1 MLHNRGRVSKE
12 TEERIRSIIKQLDYK
27 PNIFAK
33 NLKLAKTFT
42 FGVIMPKP
50 YQDSRYWF
58 LPIKGIEKAM
68 NELSQQRI
76 QIKYFFY
83 DKYSQH
89 FINRVGRSILH
100 SSLDGLLIA
109 PVVTK
114 VFEKLIRDIPKNI
127 PYVFFDSII
136 PEADYISYIGQD
148 SFQSGILSAK
158 LMHMLVKQKGTIVI
172 LRVLPEDI
180 HIDDRVNGFLTYY
193 KTFPGIATKVYEID
207 GNKRQDIR
215 NTIFGKMIAEN
226 KDLKG
231 IFVTNASTH
240 LVAEFLQSRSGPKD
254 IYIIGYDLVKDNIK
268 YLKEGGID
276 CLISQQSEK
285 QGYEGLYALY
295 RHAVLKEQVPK
306 NIMMQI
312 DIVLPENIDY
322 YHI

>member
-1 MLHNRGRVSKE
+1 
-12 TEERIRSIIKQLDYK
+12 
-27 PNIFAK
+27 
-33 NLKLAKTFT
+33 
-42 FGVIMPKP
+42 MPKP
-50 YQDSRYWF
+50 HQDSLYWS
-58 LPIKGIEKAM
+58 LPIKGIERAM
-68 NELSQQRI
+68 KELSPHKI
-76 QIKYFFY
+76 QTKYFFY

-89 FINRVGRSILH
+89 FINGVSRSIFD

-114 VFEKLIRDIPKNI
+114 VFEKFIQEIPPEI

-136 PEADYISYIGQD
+136 PSADYISYIGQD
-148 SFQSGILSAK
+148 SFQSGVLSAK
-158 LMHMLVKQKGTIVI
+158 IMHMLVKEKGTIVI

-193 KTFPGIATKVYEID
+193 KCCPDKETKVYEID
-207 GNKRQDIR
+207 GNKNRDIR
-215 NTIFGKMIAEN
+215 NKIFGKMMAEN
-226 KDLKG
+226 KNLKG

-240 LVAEFLQSRSGPKD
+240 LVAEFLSSHSGPKE
-254 IYIIGYDLVKDNIK
+254 IYIIGYDLVEDNIK
-268 YLKEGGID
+268 YLKEGRID

-295 RHAVLKEQVPK
+295 RHVVLKEKVPK

-322 YHI
+322 YHS

>member
-1 MLHNRGRVSKE
+1 
-12 TEERIRSIIKQLDYK
+12 
-27 PNIFAK
+27 
-33 NLKLAKTFT
+33 
-42 FGVIMPKP
+42 MPKP
-50 YQDSRYWF
+50 HQDSLYWS

-68 NELSQQRI
+68 KELSPHKI
-76 QIKYFFY
+76 QTKYFFY

-89 FINRVGRSILH
+89 FIKGVSRSIFD

-114 VFEKLIRDIPKNI
+114 VFEKFIQDIPPDI

-136 PEADYISYIGQD
+136 PSADYISYIGQD
-148 SFQSGILSAK
+148 SFQSGVLSAK
-158 LMHMLVKQKGTIVI
+158 IMHMLVKEKGTIVI

-193 KTFPGIATKVYEID
+193 RSSPDKETKVYEID
-207 GNKRQDIR
+207 GNKNRNIR
-215 NTIFGKMIAEN
+215 NKIFGKMIAEN

-240 LVAEFLQSRSGPKD
+240 LVAEFLNSHSGPKE
-254 IYIIGYDLVKDNIK
+254 IYIIGYDLVEDNIK
-268 YLKEGGID
+268 YLKEGRID

-295 RHAVLKEQVPK
+295 RHVVLKEKVPK

-322 YHI
+322 YHS

>member
-1 MLHNRGRVSKE
+1 
-12 TEERIRSIIKQLDYK
+12 
-27 PNIFAK
+27 
-33 NLKLAKTFT
+33 
-42 FGVIMPKP
+42 MPKP
-50 YQDSRYWF
+50 HQDSLYWS

-68 NELSQQRI
+68 KELSPHKI
-76 QIKYFFY
+76 QTKYFFY

-89 FINRVGRSILH
+89 FIKGVCRSIFD

-114 VFEKLIRDIPKNI
+114 VFEKFIQDIPPDI

-136 PEADYISYIGQD
+136 PSADYISYIGQD
-148 SFQSGILSAK
+148 SFQSGVLSAK
-158 LMHMLVKQKGTIVI
+158 IMHMLVKEKGTIVI

-193 KTFPGIATKVYEID
+193 RSCPDKETKVYEID
-207 GNKRQDIR
+207 GNKNRNIR
-215 NTIFGKMIAEN
+215 NKIFGKIIAEN

-240 LVAEFLQSRSGPKD
+240 LVAEFLNSHSGPKE
-254 IYIIGYDLVKDNIK
+254 IYIIGYDLVEDNIK
-268 YLKEGGID
+268 YLKEGRID

-295 RHAVLKEQVPK
+295 RHVVLKEKVPK

-322 YHI
+322 YHS